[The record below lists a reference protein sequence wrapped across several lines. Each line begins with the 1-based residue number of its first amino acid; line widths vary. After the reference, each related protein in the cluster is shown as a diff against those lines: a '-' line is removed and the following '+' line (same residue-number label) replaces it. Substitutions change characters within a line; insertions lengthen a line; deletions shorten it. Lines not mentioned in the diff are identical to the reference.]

1 MWNPVLR
8 TDFTQT
14 PHFNYP
20 NYPVQRE
27 ILSCSLLSDHIYTQ
41 TWNLPLNTH
50 YCRRLL
56 SNFHLTG
63 CLFRILPTAALRLH
77 NIHNLGFIF
86 TESQGNFLV
95 LIRRLIGWLIDWFI
109 YLFIHSLTDWMIDW
123 LIDWLTDWLID
134 WLTDWLTDWLIDR
147 YSPWER
153 PTEPRPSPT
162 WTSTHPAR
170 MRYYVWQLSAW
181 IGQLDIEQ
189 QVITSLTALSLP
201 LACILWFVWSYY

>member
-1 MWNPVLR
+1 MCDVKPGIR

-20 NYPVQRE
+20 HYPVQRE
-27 ILSCSLLSDHIYTQ
+27 ILSCPLLVTTFIHKQEIYPLIHITAGNCSVTFIWLGVSFGYCPLLSFVYIISIIKDFYLQNRKRISWCWLYD
-41 TWNLPLNTH
+41 
-50 YCRRLL
+50 RL
-56 SNFHLTG
+56 
-63 CLFRILPTAALRLH
+63 
-77 NIHNLGFIF
+77 
-86 TESQGNFLV
+86 V
-95 LIRRLIGWLIDWFI
+95 
-109 YLFIHSLTDWMIDW
+109 DW
-123 LIDWLTDWLID
+123 LIDWLTDWLI
-134 WLTDWLTDWLIDR
+134 DWLIDR

-189 QVITSLTALSLP
+189 QVITSLT
-201 LACILWFVWSYY
+201 V

>member
-20 NYPVQRE
+20 HYPVQRE
-27 ILSCSLLSDHIYTQ
+27 ILSCSLSSDHIYTQ

-50 YCRRLL
+50 YCRKLL
-56 SNFHLTG
+56 SKFHLIG
-63 CLFRILPTAALRLH
+63 CLLRILPTAALRLH

-86 TESQGNFLV
+86 TDYRIAREFVGVDFS
-95 LIRRLIGWLIDWFI
+95 
-109 YLFIHSLTDWMIDW
+109 IDW
-123 LIDWLTDWLID
+123 LIDWLTDWFIYSLTDWVIDWLID
-134 WLTDWLTDWLIDR
+134 WSTGGLTDWLIDR
-147 YSPWER
+147 YSLWER

-170 MRYYVWQLSAW
+170 MHFYVWQLSAW

-189 QVITSLTALSLP
+189 QVITSLTA
-201 LACILWFVWSYY
+201 